1 MKSQLF
7 HLYRIISIAVLLGFG
22 AVLAFGSQTV
32 SADTV
37 DVNTNMTL
45 KKTDGTEVT
54 AADTINQYTV
64 LYLDVTFDLP
74 NNIVH
79 EGDTTAITI
88 PSELELIHDAK
99 FEVKDSEDNVVADA
113 VADKDKNI
121 ITLTYRKYVE
131 EHSDVSFELSA
142 STNVNMSVV
151 KEEKTYPISFDVN
164 GKTVYNTEV
173 TYKESVGHDSKDE
186 VFHKYS
192 YLSDDSKTM
201 NYVIRVNA
209 AGNTYSDAVIN
220 DTLKTAGLYYNP
232 SSFKISKGNWQ
243 INDNGELSLSDAS
256 DVTSEYSV
264 NVNDSKTAF
273 SINLGDISEGFEITY
288 SVDISYTPVHNE
300 ELSNYANLSAK
311 QKVVAE
317 KTNTFVYQS
326 LDGSANGY
334 NYTLNLQK
342 TDEDGNPLPGAEF
355 TVVRKATGQ
364 VVADV
369 TTDDKGQIQVNNLL
383 RDDYVV
389 TEVNAPEGYLKADPV
404 TISGEDFDHT
414 SLATSLT
421 VSDKKI
427 QKTSVSGTKTWDDS
441 DNIDG
446 IRPESITVNLLANG
460 KLVDTQKVS
469 ESDNWKYQFSD
480 LPKTDS
486 DGKEIAYTISEED
499 VAGYVATVDGY
510 DLKNSHTP
518 ETTTTASTTSTTTT
532 EEPTT
537 ESTTSTTTT
546 EEPTTASTT
555 STTTT
560 EEPTTAS
567 TTSTTTTEEP
577 TTASTTSTTTTE
589 EPTTAS
595 TTSTTTTEEPTTAS
609 TTSTTTTE
617 EPTTESTTS
626 TTTTKETTTESTT
639 STTTT
644 KETTT
649 ESTTSTTTTE
659 EPTTA
664 STTSTTTTEEPT
676 TESTTS
682 TTTTVVPPK
691 GGSNNGGNSGSGVK
705 QAFKSVLPNTGEK
718 ATAWISILGLLII
731 AASIYVYRR
740 KS

>member
-54 AADTINQYTV
+54 TADTINQYTV

-79 EGDTTAITI
+79 ERDTTAITI

-232 SSFKISKGNWQ
+232 SSFKISKGDWQ

-546 EEPTTASTT
+546 EEPTTESTT

-560 EEPTTAS
+560 EEP
-567 TTSTTTTEEP
+567 
-577 TTASTTSTTTTE
+577 
-589 EPTTAS
+589 

-626 TTTTKETTTESTT
+626 TTTTEEPTTA
-639 STTTT
+639 
-644 KETTT
+644 
-649 ESTTSTTTTE
+649 STTSTTTTE
-659 EPTTA
+659 ESTTA

-676 TESTTS
+676 TESTTSTTTTEEPTTESTTNTTTTEEPTTASTTS

-705 QAFKSVLPNTGEK
+705 QALKSVLPNTGEK